1 MLFIFVC
8 FAFGCSSS
16 TSNPTGERQGDL
28 DATFNAPDG
37 YALYGE
43 WNKDSHMGT
52 ALQQGDKIVVVGN
65 TYHNDFSLQNG
76 CDTMI
81 QAGLPRTDICHE
93 KMNQDRRAQEH
104 NRTNGSLKSKGPDH
118 AYGRMRNQL

>member
-1 MLFIFVC
+1 
-8 FAFGCSSS
+8 
-16 TSNPTGERQGDL
+16 
-28 DATFNAPDG
+28 
-37 YALYGE
+37 
-43 WNKDSHMGT
+43 MGT

-65 TYHNDFSLQNG
+65 TYHNDFSLPNG